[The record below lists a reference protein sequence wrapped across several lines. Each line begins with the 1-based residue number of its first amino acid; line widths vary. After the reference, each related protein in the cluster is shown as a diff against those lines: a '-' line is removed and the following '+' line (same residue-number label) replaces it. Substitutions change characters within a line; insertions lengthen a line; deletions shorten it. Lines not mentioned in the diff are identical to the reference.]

1 MSATVRSQI
10 VHLVKQA
17 FELAK
22 SVGIPNLLQPG
33 LVKEMIIAEILGHEV
48 IVSKRDADAR
58 DPDNPNITYEYL
70 TCKEGGSGQLD
81 RMFKHP
87 PEKREQ
93 SLQRITRNSKVY
105 LAIFYADNQIK
116 VRSIYEVEPKVLAQE
131 AIKRL
136 ERSTNQISHFG
147 ISEAWARRNGTLVFR
162 DNSHSPE
169 K

>member
-1 MSATVRSQI
+1 MSASVRSQI
-10 VHLVKQA
+10 IHLVKQA

-48 IVSKRDADAR
+48 VVSKRDADAC
-58 DPDNPNITYEYL
+58 DPDNPNITFEYL

-105 LAIFYADNQIK
+105 LAVFYADNQIK
-116 VRSIYEVEPKVLAQE
+116 VKSIYEIEPNILAQE

-136 ERSTNQISHFG
+136 ERSRNQISHFG
-147 ISEAWARRNGTLVFR
+147 ISEGWARRNGSLVF
-162 DNSHSPE
+162 DEHSHKLE